1 MLLRPLDIFLQHFVT
16 GEGEFLSD
24 LPVTLC
30 VTKVYCFG
38 LFVNSI
44 LCDTLPAPGKA

>member
-1 MLLRPLDIFLQHFVT
+1 MLLRPLDIFLQVT
-16 GEGEFLSD
+16 GEGGFLSD

-30 VTKVYCFG
+30 VTEMYFFG
-38 LFVNSI
+38 LFVNNT